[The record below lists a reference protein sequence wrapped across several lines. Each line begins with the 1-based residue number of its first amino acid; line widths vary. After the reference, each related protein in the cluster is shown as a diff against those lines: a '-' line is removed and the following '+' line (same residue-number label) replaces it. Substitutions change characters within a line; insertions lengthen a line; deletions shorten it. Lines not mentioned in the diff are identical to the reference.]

1 MRSRGWSGRWP
12 ASDEEAITRILD
24 AADELVADNDSV
36 LRIADVARVLG
47 VTRQTVYRYFPGTKA
62 LLVASAMRAADG
74 FIDQLAEHVRGLTD
88 PVAAMVESVS
98 FAVERLAGDRQF
110 ENLLTMRQNGDRT
123 TSLTSETAMTF
134 ARTILHRFDIDWQ
147 QHGFEEIDELA
158 ELSLRTMH
166 SILLDPGQPAREGV
180 ALRRFVARWLG
191 PAILYPR
198 LARAVDAIT
207 APGEPVSPLSPMR
220 C

>member
-12 ASDEEAITRILD
+12 ASDEEAINRILD
-24 AADELVADNDSV
+24 AADDIVAEHGAAMR
-36 LRIADVARVLG
+36 LTDVARALG
-47 VTRQTVYRYFPGTKA
+47 VTRQTVYRYFPGPEA
-62 LLVASAMRAADG
+62 IVVACAMRAADG
-74 FIDQLAEHVRGLTD
+74 FIDQLAAHVRGLTD

-98 FAVERLAGDRQF
+98 YSVERLAGDHQF
-110 ENLLTMRQNGDRT
+110 ENLLTSRRRGDVT

-134 ARTILHRFDIDWQ
+134 ARSILQRFDIDWK
-147 QHGFEEIDELA
+147 QHGFDETALDELA

-166 SILLDPGQPAREGV
+166 SLLVDPGEPPRDGV

-198 LARAVDAIT
+198 LARAVDVI
-207 APGEPVSPLSPMR
+207 SPR
-220 C
+220 R